1 MRFID
6 AHLFKSCR
14 RFEQFTLPLLE
25 HQAPPKMQI
34 SALKPLLSDRLQR
47 YESAGIAFK
56 TLANSDRAAN
66 FYHLGMGKFS

>member
-1 MRFID
+1 
-6 AHLFKSCR
+6 
-14 RFEQFTLPLLE
+14 
-25 HQAPPKMQI
+25 MQI